1 MEKNKIFPCDDT
13 TDVAPGSMFD
23 EATRFDRLWQAWEKV
38 WRNQGGSG
46 GDGMTLAQFA
56 ASAQNRVSALSRKLR
71 GGRYRVSPC
80 RRVYIPKPSGGVR
93 PLDIPSIVDRVAQ
106 GAVAMTLMPVLE
118 REMED
123 ASFAYRPG
131 RSVAQAVQRVASHRR
146 DGFRW
151 VVDGDIVRFFERVP
165 HDRLIEQIE
174 RHVDDG
180 RLVDLVALWLENAS
194 PEGIGLPQGSP
205 LSPLLANLYLDLVDE
220 QIKGRGVRLVRFADD
235 FVLLCKSED
244 GARGALEKMSALLD
258 EHGLELHR
266 DKTRIVPFDQGFRF
280 LGHIF
285 VRSMVWREVIGDE
298 TPSEDAIAA
307 AERAIADAKA
317 ADDAARESREEDTE
331 ARPPRGRW
339 AVRQRVLYAVEPGRN
354 LTAKGDSFVVM
365 DGEAKV
371 LELPFA
377 QVDRIEVG
385 PGVYLDVG
393 ALDLAASSDT
403 RLCRVDGRGRIL
415 GQWHGRDA
423 GRTRLHL
430 AQAAAVNSPVRR
442 VELAREIASGRV
454 FNQRALLRRLNRKM
468 KNADLDKI
476 AVKLG
481 RCHRKFRNQDLTVQ
495 QIMGIE
501 GEAASYYWP
510 GLGICLGMEWR
521 FGGKR
526 ARRNGNDP
534 VNILLDCM
542 AGMLTRDIE
551 IAIER
556 AGLHAGFSVLHEPGE
571 HDEATLAF
579 DLAEE
584 FRGPVAEASV
594 MANIGRGGLTP
605 DLFAQDKMGW
615 RIVRGGWPVIIRT
628 YETWIAR
635 SIVDPDTGEKVLWR
649 TLFERQ
655 ACRFAEACV
664 TGGAY
669 VPYAMDY

>member
-1 MEKNKIFPCDDT
+1 
-13 TDVAPGSMFD
+13 
-23 EATRFDRLWQAWEKV
+23 
-38 WRNQGGSG
+38 
-46 GDGMTLAQFA
+46 
-56 ASAQNRVSALSRKLR
+56 
-71 GGRYRVSPC
+71 VSPY
-80 RRVYIPKPSGGVR
+80 RRVYIPKSSGGVR

-123 ASFAYRPG
+123 SSFAYRPG

-165 HDRLIEQIE
+165 HDRLIELLE
-174 RHVDDG
+174 RHVDDS
-180 RLVDLVALWLENAS
+180 RLVDLIALWLENAS
-194 PEGIGLPQGSP
+194 HEGVGLPQGSP

-220 QIKGRGVRLVRFADD
+220 QIEGRGVRLVRFADD
-235 FVLLCKSED
+235 FVLLCKSAD

-258 EHGLELHR
+258 EHGLELHQ

-280 LGHIF
+280 LGHVF

-298 TPSEDAIAA
+298 TPSEDVIAE
-307 AERAIADAKA
+307 AERAISAAQA
-317 ADDAARESREEDTE
+317 ADETAQQAGGAVDDE
-331 ARPPRGRW
+331 AKPPRGRW

-354 LTAKGDSFVVM
+354 LTAKGDSFFVM

-371 LELPFA
+371 LELPFG

-385 PGVYLDVG
+385 PGVSLDVE
-393 ALDLAASSDT
+393 ALDLAAASDT
-403 RLCRVDGRGRIL
+403 RLCRVDGRGRTL
-415 GQWHGRDA
+415 GQWHGRDG

-430 AQAAAVNSPVRR
+430 AQAAAVNDTARR
-442 VELAREIASGRV
+442 VELAREIAKGRV
-454 FNQRALLRRLNRKM
+454 FNQRALVRRLNRKL
-468 KNADLDKI
+468 KDADMDKV
-476 AVKLG
+476 AVMLG
-481 RCHRKFRNQDLTVQ
+481 RCHRKFRRQDLTVQ

-556 AGLHAGFSVLHEPGE
+556 AGLHAGFSVLHEPDE

-584 FRGPVAEASV
+584 FRGPVAEACV
-594 MANIGRGGLTP
+594 MTNIGRGALTP
-605 DLFAQDKMGW
+605 DLFAQDNMGW

-628 YETWIAR
+628 YETWIGR
-635 SIVDPDTGEKVLWR
+635 SIVDPVTGDSVLWR

-655 ACRFAEACV
+655 ARRFAEACV
-664 TGGAY
+664 SVGQY
-669 VPYAMDY
+669 VPYKMDY